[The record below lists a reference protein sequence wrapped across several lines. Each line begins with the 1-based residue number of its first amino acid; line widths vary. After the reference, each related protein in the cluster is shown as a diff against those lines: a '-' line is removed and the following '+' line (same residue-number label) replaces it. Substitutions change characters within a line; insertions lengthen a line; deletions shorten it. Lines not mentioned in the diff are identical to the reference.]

1 MSVNYVGLDTFNRRL
16 APGQSGEKD
25 RFSMT
30 NLHYTEEPRPGP
42 ECQGGATQTRVLAI
56 QGNRHQDCYEVIMR
70 ARGGSILKLKTVIQR
85 VVIITSEVNIPN
97 TYWP

>member
-30 NLHYTEEPRPGP
+30 NLHYTEEPRPDP
-42 ECQGGATQTRVLAI
+42 ECQGGATQTRVQAI
-56 QGNRHQDCYEVIMR
+56 QGNRHEDCYEAIMR
-70 ARGGSILKLKTVIQR
+70 EEEQ
-85 VVIITSEVNIPN
+85 N
-97 TYWP
+97 